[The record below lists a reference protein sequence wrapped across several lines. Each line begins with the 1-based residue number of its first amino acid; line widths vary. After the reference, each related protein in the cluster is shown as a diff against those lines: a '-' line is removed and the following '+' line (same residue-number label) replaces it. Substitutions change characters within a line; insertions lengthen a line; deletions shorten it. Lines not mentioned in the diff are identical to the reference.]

1 MNDAAL
7 ATALT
12 GIRPELTRYLTRL
25 LGHPDAADD
34 VVQSTYVQAHQA
46 LDRAPHDTDGM
57 RRWLF
62 RIASNLAL
70 DEIRRRKRWGRNGVL
85 ELREMAE
92 NNQAFMERS
101 AALIG
106 TPEVA
111 HLVREHVETCLG
123 CVNRN
128 LPAQQAAAVL
138 LRELHGFS
146 VEQAA
151 EILAA
156 RPTQVKNWIQTGR
169 RKMQDRYAETCA
181 LVTKGGMCHQCSELS
196 AFFRVPGPA
205 SVGISAGSLNERFD
219 VTRAL
224 NEAPLGEWHRALLHL
239 PELTSQGPELTK
251 ATSAGSKTMASPRRP
266 RT

>member
-1 MNDAAL
+1 
-7 ATALT
+7 
-12 GIRPELTRYLTRL
+12 
-25 LGHPDAADD
+25 
-34 VVQSTYVQAHQA
+34 
-46 LDRAPHDTDGM
+46 
-57 RRWLF
+57 
-62 RIASNLAL
+62 
-70 DEIRRRKRWGRNGVL
+70 
-85 ELREMAE
+85 MA
-92 NNQAFMERS
+92 RS

-146 VEQAA
+146 VEEAA

-181 LVTKGGMCHQCSELS
+181 LVTKGGVCHQCSELS
-196 AFFRVPGPA
+196 AFFRVSGPA
-205 SVGISAGSLNERFD
+205 SVGISAGSLDERFD
-219 VTRAL
+219 VIRAL
-224 NEAPLGEWHRALLHL
+224 SGVPLGTWHRALLHL
-239 PELTSQGPELTK
+239 PEVTSQGPEL
-251 ATSAGSKTMASPRRP
+251 ANAIPARSRRMAVPRRP